1 VRLSGSPACG
11 QRLDPPNH
19 TKLHEKNRVSR
30 SRVSEFNQIGATS
43 GFLPLFLVK
52 STVLRRSHPNNAA
65 APHLALIAVQVLFA
79 TWPIV
84 GKIALRTVPSVALVG
99 FRVAGAAL
107 TLLLLAQVSGSLER
121 IALADWPLLIVSSML
136 GLVLNQ
142 LLFTK
147 GLSLTTAIN
156 ATLLS
161 TTIPVFTLLVGVILR
176 TDRATLR
183 RFVGIA
189 LAAGGV
195 LYLIGPGRSQ
205 FSSASR
211 TGDLLIVS
219 NSLCYGAYIAVS
231 KDLMKRYNALTVITW
246 IFVVGCVVTVPAGA
260 ISLTHVP
267 LASISW
273 RAWLAILYII
283 VLPTAG
289 AYYLNGWALARVPPS
304 TVAVY
309 VYLQPL
315 IAFAVAPIILGE
327 SLRLHAVIASLLIFA
342 GVLVVTRR
350 RPVDPVKGTG
360 QNLEPV

>member
-1 VRLSGSPACG
+1 MV
-11 QRLDPPNH
+11 
-19 TKLHEKNRVSR
+19 
-30 SRVSEFNQIGATS
+30 QI
-43 GFLPLFLVK
+43 
-52 STVLRRSHPNNAA
+52 
-65 APHLALIAVQVLFA
+65 LFA

-84 GKIALRTVPSVALVG
+84 GKIALRTLPSVALVG
-99 FRVAGAAL
+99 FRLAGAAL
-107 TLLLLAQVSGSLER
+107 TLLLLAKLSGNLQR
-121 IALADWPLLIVSSML
+121 IETSDWPLLIISSML
-136 GLVLNQ
+136 GVVLNQ

-161 TTIPVFTLLVGVILR
+161 TTIPIFTLLVGVVLG

-183 RFVGIA
+183 RLLGIA

-195 LYLIGPGRSQ
+195 LYLIGPGRAQ
-205 FSSASR
+205 FSSATR
-211 TGDLLIVS
+211 TGDLLIVA

-231 KDLMKRYNALTVITW
+231 KNLMKRYNALTVITW
-246 IFVVGCVVTVPAGA
+246 IFIVGCVVTVPAGA
-260 ISLTHVP
+260 ISLAHVP

-273 RAWLAILYII
+273 RVWVAILYII
-283 VLPTAG
+283 ILPTAG

-309 VYLQPL
+309 IYLQPL

-327 SLRLHAVIASLLIFA
+327 VLSYHTVIASLLILA

-350 RPVDPVKGTG
+350 RRRHPAADVSE
-360 QNLEPV
+360 NLSAV

>member
-1 VRLSGSPACG
+1 VP
-11 QRLDPPNH
+11 
-19 TKLHEKNRVSR
+19 
-30 SRVSEFNQIGATS
+30 
-43 GFLPLFLVK
+43 
-52 STVLRRSHPNNAA
+52 RSHSNRAA
-65 APHLALIAVQVLFA
+65 APHLALIAVQILFA

-99 FRVAGAAL
+99 FRVAGATV
-107 TLLLLAQVSGSLER
+107 TLLILAKASGGLQEIER
-121 IALADWPLLIVSSML
+121 ADWPFLIVSSIL

-161 TTIPVFTLLVGVILR
+161 TTIPVFTLLVGVALG

-183 RFVGIA
+183 RLMGIA
-189 LAAGGV
+189 LAAAGV
-195 LYLIGPGRSQ
+195 IYLIGPGRAG
-205 FSSASR
+205 FSPATR
-211 TGDLLIVS
+211 LGDVLIVS

-231 KDLMKRYNALTVITW
+231 KNLMKRYNAITVITW
-246 IFVVGCVVTVPAGA
+246 IFIVGCVVTIPAGA
-260 ISLTHVP
+260 ISLAQVP

-273 RAWLAILYII
+273 QVWLAILYII

-309 VYLQPL
+309 IYLQPL
-315 IAFAVAPIILGE
+315 IAFALAPIILGE
-327 SLRLHAVIASLLIFA
+327 SLSFRTLIASLLIFA
-342 GVLVVTRR
+342 GVLAVTRR
-350 RPVDPVKGTG
+350 RQNAREESGDGLTIG
-360 QNLEPV
+360 QFKRSRNNESELGD

>member
-1 VRLSGSPACG
+1 MHSS
-11 QRLDPPNH
+11 D
-19 TKLHEKNRVSR
+19 
-30 SRVSEFNQIGATS
+30 
-43 GFLPLFLVK
+43 
-52 STVLRRSHPNNAA
+52 SHRAV

-84 GKIALRTVPSVALVG
+84 GKIALRSVPSVALVG
-99 FRVAGAAL
+99 FRVAGASIM
-107 TLLLLAQVSGSLER
+107 LLA
-121 IALADWPLLIVSSML
+121 LARMRGTLQPIRKSDWPLLIASSLL

-161 TTIPVFTLLVGVILR
+161 TTIPVFTLVVGVVLG

-183 RFVGIA
+183 RLVGIA
-189 LAAGGV
+189 LAGAGV
-195 LYLIGPGRSQ
+195 LYLIGPGRAS
-205 FSSASR
+205 FSSA
-211 TGDLLIVS
+211 THIGDLLIVA

-231 KDLMKRYNALTVITW
+231 KNLMKRYNALSVIAW

-260 ISLTHVP
+260 ISLTHVSI
-267 LASISW
+267 AAISW
-273 RAWLAILYII
+273 RVWLAILYII

-289 AYYLNGWALARVPPS
+289 AYFLNGWALARVPPS

-309 VYLQPL
+309 IYLQPM
-315 IAFAVAPIILGE
+315 IAFAIAPFVLGE
-327 SLRLHAVIASLLIFA
+327 SLTYHTLLASLMIFA

-350 RPVDPVKGTG
+350 KRAESALTTTDS
-360 QNLEPV
+360 

>member
-1 VRLSGSPACG
+1 VPRNPRL
-11 QRLDPPNH
+11 
-19 TKLHEKNRVSR
+19 
-30 SRVSEFNQIGATS
+30 
-43 GFLPLFLVK
+43 K
-52 STVLRRSHPNNAA
+52 SAA

-107 TLLLLAQVSGSLER
+107 TLLILGRLSGTLQTIETGDR
-121 IALADWPLLIVSSML
+121 PLLIVSSML

-161 TTIPVFTLLVGVILR
+161 TTIPVFTLLVGVVLG

-183 RFVGIA
+183 RLLGIA
-189 LAAGGV
+189 LAAAGV
-195 LYLIGPGRSQ
+195 LYLIGPGRAQ
-205 FSSASR
+205 FSSATR

-231 KDLMKRYNALTVITW
+231 KDLMKRYNALSVITW
-246 IFVVGCVVTVPAGA
+246 IFVAGCVVTVPAGA
-260 ISLTHVP
+260 VSLAHISLG
-267 LASISW
+267 SISW
-273 RAWLAILYII
+273 RVWLAILYII

-315 IAFAVAPIILGE
+315 IAFVVAPIILGE
-327 SLRLHAVIASLLIFA
+327 SLSVRAVVASLLIFA

-350 RPVDPVKGTG
+350 RSANQATVLAG
-360 QNLEPV
+360 

>member
-1 VRLSGSPACG
+1 MRQSQPTSPG
-11 QRLDPPNH
+11 
-19 TKLHEKNRVSR
+19 
-30 SRVSEFNQIGATS
+30 
-43 GFLPLFLVK
+43 
-52 STVLRRSHPNNAA
+52 

-84 GKIALRTVPSVALVG
+84 GKIALRAVPSVALVG

-107 TLLLLAQVSGSLER
+107 TLLILARLSGTFQK
-121 IALADWPLLIVSSML
+121 IKTGDWPLLIASSLL
-136 GLVLNQ
+136 GLVFNQ

-161 TTIPVFTLLVGVILR
+161 TTIPVFTLLVGVILG
-176 TDRATLR
+176 TDRGTLR
-183 RFVGIA
+183 RVLGIA
-189 LAAGGV
+189 LAAAGV
-195 LYLIGPGRSQ
+195 LYLIGPGQAQ
-205 FSSASR
+205 FSSATR
-211 TGDLLIVS
+211 IGDLLIVS

-231 KDLMKRYNALTVITW
+231 KDLMKRYNALSVITW
-246 IFVVGCVVTVPAGA
+246 IFVVACVVAVPAGA
-260 ISLTHVP
+260 VSLAHLP
-267 LASISW
+267 LSSISW
-273 RAWLAILYII
+273 HVWLAILYII

-315 IAFAVAPIILGE
+315 IAFVVAPMVLGE
-327 SLRLHAVIASLLIFA
+327 SISFHAVVASLLIFA

-350 RPVDPVKGTG
+350 RTIKPETDRLIARVK
-360 QNLEPV
+360 

>member
-1 VRLSGSPACG
+1 MPRNPRL
-11 QRLDPPNH
+11 
-19 TKLHEKNRVSR
+19 
-30 SRVSEFNQIGATS
+30 
-43 GFLPLFLVK
+43 K
-52 STVLRRSHPNNAA
+52 SAA

-107 TLLLLAQVSGSLER
+107 TLLILGKLSGTLQTIETG
-121 IALADWPLLIVSSML
+121 DWPLLIVSSML

-161 TTIPVFTLLVGVILR
+161 TTIPVFTLLVGVVLG

-183 RFVGIA
+183 RLLGIA
-189 LAAGGV
+189 LAAAGV
-195 LYLIGPGRSQ
+195 LYLIGPGRAQ
-205 FSSASR
+205 FSSATR
-211 TGDLLIVS
+211 IGDLLIVS

-231 KDLMKRYNALTVITW
+231 KDLMKRYNALSVITW

-260 ISLTHVP
+260 VSLAHISLG
-267 LASISW
+267 SISW
-273 RAWLAILYII
+273 RVWLAILYII

-315 IAFAVAPIILGE
+315 IAFVVAPIILGE
-327 SLRLHAVIASLLIFA
+327 SLSVHAVVASLLIFA

-350 RPVDPVKGTG
+350 RLSNQATVLAG
-360 QNLEPV
+360 